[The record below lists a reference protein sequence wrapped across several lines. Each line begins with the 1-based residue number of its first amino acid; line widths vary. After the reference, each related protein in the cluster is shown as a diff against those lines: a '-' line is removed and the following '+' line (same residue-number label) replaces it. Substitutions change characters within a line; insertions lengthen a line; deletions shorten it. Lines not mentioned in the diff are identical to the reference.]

1 MAKLLKVNTTFA
13 SYNIGVLLGEGG
25 SGRVYSATDD
35 IGNDF
40 AIKVL
45 DKSKATTEKLKRFK
59 NEYLFCSNSKH
70 PNILKV
76 VDNGLTDDGNP
87 FFVMPKYHS
96 SIRSII
102 GALTP
107 NQAMEIGKKILDG
120 IDASHK
126 HGVIHR
132 DLKPENILINKSSTE
147 VVIADF
153 GIAHFEQE
161 ELYTSVETKATTRL
175 ANFVYASP
183 EQKVRNKQV
192 DKRADIYAVGLILNE
207 LFTSEVPHGTS
218 FKKIAQVSSQYSYLD
233 QIIDKML
240 CQNSSDRYSSIDEIK
255 LDIMARSN
263 EQVSL
268 QKLDELTNTVIP
280 ESELKDPIIS
290 TPMKI
295 VDVKWEDQKLSIKLN
310 HVVNAKWKESF
321 TNMGSHSSL
330 MGYGPERFQFNGSE
344 AFISCESRSA
354 QDIINYFKEWLPQV
368 HSTYEYK
375 LKTELENLHRN
386 RKRELQEKIKKEEEK
401 LRINSTLKF

>member
-1 MAKLLKVNTTFA
+1 MAKLLNVNTTFA
-13 SYNIGVLLGEGG
+13 TYKIGILLGEGG

-35 IGNDF
+35 TGNDF

-102 GALTP
+102 GSLTP

-126 HGVIHR
+126 HGVFHR

-153 GIAHFEQE
+153 GIAHFDQE
-161 ELYTSVETKATTRL
+161 ELYTAVETKATTRL

-192 DKRADIYAVGLILNE
+192 DKRADIYAAGLILNE

-233 QIIDKML
+233 QIVDKML
-240 CQNSSDRYSSIDEIK
+240 CQNPSDRYSSIDEIK

-268 QKLDELTNTVIP
+268 QKLDELKNTVIP
-280 ESELKDPIIS
+280 ESELNDPIIS

-295 VDVKWEDQKLSIKLN
+295 VDAKWEDQKLSIKLN

-321 TNMGSHSSL
+321 INMGSHSSL
-330 MGYGPERFQFNGSE
+330 MGYGPERFQFNGDS
-344 AFISCESRSA
+344 AFIMCESRLA
-354 QDIINYFKEWLPQV
+354 QDIINYFKGWLPQV
-368 HSTYEYK
+368 HNTYEYK
-375 LKTELENLHRN
+375 LKIELENLQRN
-386 RKRELQEKIKKEEEK
+386 RERELKEKIKKEEEK
-401 LRINSTLKF
+401 LKVNSNLKF